1 MGRARYHFDWGL
13 SRVFFLSGTLIVV
26 QVYRTIFFRK
36 SKRYHVLSFVV
47 FPLGLPPLAF
57 RELRANHQLSTIIN
71 LPLSRVPYFSPS
83 LLTLG
88 LSLWS
93 GFFSISRDDEFL
105 RFIFVTNLFRIISSD
120 VLGPASL
127 ENQRHSLAQ
136 LPRRRKP
143 PFPHL
148 VAPFIISHNPARCSS
163 LLPIT

>member
-1 MGRARYHFDWGL
+1 MWFKCIERSFFVKARDTTFCHL
-13 SRVFFLSGTLIVV
+13 
-26 QVYRTIFFRK
+26 
-36 SKRYHVLSFVV
+36 LSFPWACPRSLSVSY
-47 FPLGLPPLAF
+47 
-57 RELRANHQLSTIIN
+57 ELINHQLSTIIN

-120 VLGPASL
+120 VLGPASP